1 MPSGVSHAK
10 DETSKVI
17 SFLSHGSGWHHY
29 RFNWDH
35 DENEASKSVRDT
47 GDKHIIVLNK
57 LSQANWNYVINLTT
71 ANAIKKKDG
80 QLEYADFA
88 KPAALRPLN
97 YHVDC
102 FRNETLRRIIKR
114 LTSIGDAIPNEG
126 DFNEFK
132 EAIMRMEAN
141 YATATVPSY
150 NDANKPVRLEPEI
163 TKVFGESR
171 DFDEPEYYWVKW
183 HDLT

>member
-1 MPSGVSHAK
+1 MKRPKLLVFSLMAGIIYCF
-10 DETSKVI
+10 D
-17 SFLSHGSGWHHY
+17 L
-29 RFNWDH
+29 DH

-47 GDKHIIVLNK
+47 TDKHIIVLHK
-57 LSQANWNYVINLTT
+57 LSQANWNYVTNLTT

-80 QLEYADFA
+80 QLEYADSA
-88 KPAALRPLN
+88 KPSALRLLN
-97 YHVDC
+97 YRVDC
-102 FRNETLRRIIKR
+102 FRSETLRRIMKR
-114 LTSIGDAIPNEG
+114 LANIGDAISDEG

-150 NDANKPVRLEPEI
+150 NDANKPVSAKPKI
-163 TKVFGESR
+163 TKVSGESR
-171 DFDEPEYYWVKW
+171 DFDELEYYWVKW